1 MGRTLARVP
10 AEKDE
15 LAAAAGLGGDVAVS
29 GAYASGVDV
38 DAKRRQ
44 QGRRSAYVGDKTT
57 VAMAERERRRQ
68 NDGGGGDEQWRR
80 AGRLRLAAPDPVN
93 RHPIWKKSDFGGRL
107 TGWRLGRSE
116 IVVQLIDNL
125 GSSALRPVQSERHL
139 GFLPDGVPIAQVK
152 GSACERCGAVAAQC
166 SHNAGRGR
174 SAVCWRRSMFI
185 VRCVCTV
192 GTSRLRQL
200 PRCASC
206 A

>member
-15 LAAAAGLGGDVAVS
+15 LAAAAGLGGDAAVS
-29 GAYASGVDV
+29 GGVRFGRGC
-38 DAKRRQ
+38 RRQ
-44 QGRRSAYVGDKTT
+44 TTTAGTAECVCRRQAT

-107 TGWRLGRSE
+107 T
-116 IVVQLIDNL
+116 